1 MAAISRITI
10 DGFKAFPDSFT
21 LDLGTGKNLLLY
33 GENGSGKSSI
43 YYALYSLLQ
52 SQCKEKN
59 DVYFDVNHQESLVN
73 QHTQKADAKVE
84 IQFEGSDVSYKISHR
99 GYEESVHQA
108 ISPLRDLNGKCVFI
122 NHKFLFNVFAFRN
135 SQCIDL
141 FPVFIKDILP
151 FTLTR
156 DKSQYISELYEE
168 IMMGVERM
176 RKRTTKSYSKKIQKF
191 NNELL
196 EVINKINTN
205 NFPAVSKLYNDFFRN
220 EGDPE
225 LQIKLIYDNNVT
237 GNQPPQPGISY
248 WLRLGHL
255 YKQVVIANINRIDRM
270 SHRLELLPPVITL
283 EVKEKQDDGTFMI
296 IKKPQTYFNEAKL
309 TAIALAIR
317 FSLLDTISP
326 EDGRFLAL
334 DDMLISLDMSNR
346 MKVIDYLL
354 QEVLGKYKIYLFT
367 HDRLFYS
374 TLKKRIEIE
383 KKREDWLIGGIFMH
397 NVDENNNFT
406 PCAPFPLFI
415 EDKEKELSAKEYY
428 AMHDY
433 PACGQVLR
441 KWCEEIF
448 EKLYPDTL
456 KKGIDSRTHQT
467 GVLNLNDRITNLSKY
482 CEKEGLDFQEY
493 KNIKIYKDNILNSVS
508 HYDVESP
515 IYKEEILQIMKVL
528 KKLDKLIQDRVYIQV
543 NHGIGLEL
551 VKLDGTPVTV
561 CISIRGSKNLQ
572 ILYIDGAYRLSYFI
586 NCSVKKVIDNG
597 VNMDLPEEKIYD
609 SIYDIYNE
617 YCRNLGIPNTDNLLD
632 VLQDHD
638 TRLRDKLTAQLGV

>member
-10 DGFKAFPDSFT
+10 DGFKAFPNSFT
-21 LDLGTGKNLLLY
+21 LNLEGGKNLLMY

-43 YYALYSLLQ
+43 FYALHSILQ
-52 SQCKEKN
+52 SQCGKDKN
-59 DVYFDVNHQESLVN
+59 NVYFDINAPESLVN
-73 QHTQKADAKVE
+73 QYTKKTDAKVE
-84 IQFEGSDVSYKISHR
+84 IQFEGSDVSYKISHN
-99 GYEESVHQA
+99 GYDESVHQA
-108 ISPLRDLNGKCVFI
+108 ISPLRDMNGKCVFI
-122 NHKFLFNVFAFRN
+122 NHKFLFNVFSFRN
-135 SQCIDL
+135 SQYIDL

-156 DKSQYISELYEE
+156 NQSQYISELYEE
-168 IMMGVERM
+168 IMAGIGQKK
-176 RKRTTKSYSKKIQKF
+176 KRTANTYSDKIRVF
-191 NNELL
+191 NEELQ
-196 EVINKINTN
+196 EVIRKINESGV
-205 NFPAVSKLYNDFFRN
+205 PAASELYNKFFRN
-220 EGDPE
+220 EDEPE
-225 LQIKLIYDNNVT
+225 LRIKLVYDNNID
-237 GNQPPQPGISY
+237 PIPQPGKSY
-248 WLRLGHL
+248 WLRLG
-255 YKQVVIANINRIDRM
+255 YRFKDVFVANVHKTERL
-270 SHRLELLPPVITL
+270 SHRKELLPPVITL
-283 EVKEKQDDGTFMI
+283 SIEEKQDDDNYTS

-317 FSLLDTISP
+317 FSMLDTLAQ
-326 EDGRFLAL
+326 EDGRFIAL

-397 NVDENNNFT
+397 NVDENNNFA
-406 PCAPFPLFI
+406 PCVPFPLFI
-415 EDKEKELSAKEYY
+415 EDKEKELLAREYY

-467 GVLNLNDRITNLSKY
+467 GVFNLNDRITNLSKY
-482 CEKEGLDFQEY
+482 CEKEGLNFQEY

-551 VKLDGTPVTV
+551 VKQDGTPVTV

-632 VLQDHD
+632 VLQDHN
-638 TRLRDKLTAQLGV
+638 TILRDKLNSIIGL

>member
-10 DGFKAFPDSFT
+10 DGFKAFPNSFT
-21 LDLGTGKNLLLY
+21 LNLEGGKNLLMY

-43 YYALYSLLQ
+43 FYALHSILQ
-52 SQCKEKN
+52 SQCGKDKN
-59 DVYFDVNHQESLVN
+59 NVYFDINAPESLVN
-73 QHTQKADAKVE
+73 QYTKKTDAKVE
-84 IQFEGSDVSYKISHR
+84 IQFEGSDVSYKISHN
-99 GYEESVHQA
+99 GYDESVHQA
-108 ISPLRDLNGKCVFI
+108 ISPLRDMNGKCVFI
-122 NHKFLFNVFAFRN
+122 NHKFLFNVFSFRN
-135 SQCIDL
+135 SQYIDL

-156 DKSQYISELYEE
+156 NQSQYISELYEE
-168 IMMGVERM
+168 IMAGIEQKK
-176 RKRTTKSYSKKIQKF
+176 KRTANTYSDKIRVF
-191 NNELL
+191 NEELQ
-196 EVINKINTN
+196 EVIRKINESGV
-205 NFPAVSKLYNDFFRN
+205 PAASELYNKFFRN
-220 EGDPE
+220 EDEPE
-225 LQIKLIYDNNVT
+225 LRIKLVYDNNIDHI
-237 GNQPPQPGISY
+237 PQPGKSY
-248 WLRLGHL
+248 WLRLG
-255 YKQVVIANINRIDRM
+255 YRFKDVFVANVHKTERL
-270 SHRLELLPPVITL
+270 SHRKELLPPVITL
-283 EVKEKQDDGTFMI
+283 SIEEKQDDDNYTS

-317 FSLLDTISP
+317 FSMLDTLAQ
-326 EDGRFLAL
+326 EDGRFIAL

-397 NVDENNNFT
+397 NVDENNNFA
-406 PCAPFPLFI
+406 PCVPFPLFI
-415 EDKEKELSAKEYY
+415 EDKEKELLAREYY

-467 GVLNLNDRITNLSKY
+467 GVFNLNDRITNLSKY
-482 CEKEGLDFQEY
+482 CEKEGLNFQEY

-528 KKLDKLIQDRVYIQV
+528 KKLDKIIIDRVYIQV
-543 NHGIGLEL
+543 NHSIGLEL
-551 VKLDGTPVTV
+551 VKPDGKPITI
-561 CISIRGSKNLQ
+561 CINIRGSKNFQ
-572 ILYIDGAYRLSYFI
+572 ILHIAGEYRLTYFI
-586 NCSVKKVIDNG
+586 NCSVKKVIDDG
-597 VNMDLPEEKIYD
+597 VNKNLPEERMYN

-617 YCRNLGIPNTDNLLD
+617 YCMKLGIPNTNNLLD